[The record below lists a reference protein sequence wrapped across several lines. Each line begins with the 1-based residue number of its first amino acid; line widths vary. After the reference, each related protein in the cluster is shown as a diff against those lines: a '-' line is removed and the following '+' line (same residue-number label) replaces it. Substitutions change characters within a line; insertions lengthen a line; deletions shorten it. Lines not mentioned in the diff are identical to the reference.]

1 MFGKKEKKEKETKE
15 KEDKFSYHSAS
26 YARLLPAMNPREDLP
41 FVAGLRLYGYLIQ
54 QHGAASAGIL
64 LFLVPLGTS
73 INVTYLFFC
82 SLFFWGGVFFAI
94 IYLGM
99 YNLQCNKLVLL
110 FSAVGEIPWLRRIW
124 PDQPRNLAYTR
135 NSRVAFWVAF

>member
-1 MFGKKEKKEKETKE
+1 MIWEVSSPIVWKKKEKKEKETKE

-64 LFLVPLGTS
+64 LFLGPLGTS

-82 SLFFWGGVFFAI
+82 SLFFGGRFLCY
-94 IYLGM
+94 YLPKYVQSTM
-99 YNLQCNKLVLL
+99 
-110 FSAVGEIPWLRRIW
+110 
-124 PDQPRNLAYTR
+124 
-135 NSRVAFWVAF
+135 